1 MELTE
6 GKSKA
11 QNKTAVWL
19 VLAMVLTPLVSAHGQ
34 HTGAATEAFG
44 NLRRRL
50 VLVSLPDRKLAVLE
64 NGKLMRTFPV
74 SVGAP
79 TSPSPVGEFQIVNRV
94 ANPAY
99 YHPGVVIAPGRDSPI
114 GPRWVG
120 LSRKGYGIHGT
131 NEASSIGKAGSH
143 GCIRLRNRD
152 IKQFFAMV
160 SVGDTVEIR
169 GASDQQTVQIFG
181 GRVATNRLALEAAP
195 VLAMT
200 GAAGGQ

>member
-6 GKSKA
+6 GKSKV
-11 QNKTAVWL
+11 QNKTAIWL

-34 HTGAATEAFG
+34 HTQAA
-44 NLRRRL
+44 RL

-94 ANPAY
+94 ANPTY
-99 YHPGVVIAPGRDSPI
+99 YHPGVVIAPGSDSPI

-160 SVGDTVEIR
+160 SVGDRVEIR

-181 GRVATNRLALEAAP
+181 GRGATNRLALEGAP

-200 GAAGGQ
+200 GAVGGQ